1 MSKSLEKT
9 KKAMWRHKEEY
20 FRLKEL
26 KAQRSWGGPCLA
38 WQRKSIEMGA
48 GMAGARAGSVRGGS
62 RK

>member
-9 KKAMWRHKEEY
+9 KKAMWRHKEDY
-20 FRLKEL
+20 FRKEL

-48 GMAGARAGSVRGGS
+48 GVAGARAG
-62 RK
+62 